1 MKRLMT
7 ILSIAVSLFF
17 AGCGGGT
24 SSTTTS
30 TTGTVALSLTDA
42 PVDDENIKSVYVTFT
57 GLRYQYADSNDSND
71 GWQDVDLNGSRTVDL
86 LALQD
91 GNTTL
96 LSEVELP
103 AGEISHVRFVLDT
116 SKCYIE
122 FEVGDPVDMIVPS
135 GDQTGYKA
143 IGGFTIAAGG
153 IVNVTADFDLRKS
166 LTHTGSSTN
175 NNSNDKYLLNPTIK
189 IVDNITIGEINGT
202 MNLDANGSSVIVY
215 AYADGKFDE
224 TQEVSNDFS
233 GAVTSTD
240 ATNGNYT
247 LPWLASGT
255 YDLVVVSYTVDG
267 TYESILGYVNDVTVT
282 AESVTVQDI
291 TLDTLSDTLL

>member
-1 MKRLMT
+1 MT

-42 PVDDENIKSVYVTFT
+42 PVDVENIKSVYVTFT
-57 GLRYQYADSNDSND
+57 GLRYQYADSNDS
-71 GWQDVDLNGSRTVDL
+71 WQDVDLNESRTVDL

-103 AGEISHVRFVLDT
+103 AGEIDHVRFVLDT
-116 SKCYIE
+116 KQCYIE
-122 FEVGDPVDMIVPS
+122 FIDGTTTDLTVPS

-153 IVNVTADFDLRKS
+153 VVNVTADFDLRKS
-166 LTHTGSSTN
+166 IAATGN
-175 NNSNDKYLLNPTIK
+175 GKYMLRPTIK
-189 IVDNITIGEINGT
+189 IIDNITIGEINGT
-202 MNLDANGSSVIVY
+202 MSLDTGDSTVIVY
-215 AYADGKFDE
+215 AYTDGTFDE

-240 ATNGNYT
+240 ATDGNYT

-255 YDLVVVSYTVDG
+255 YDLVVVSYDVNGDYDT
-267 TYESILGYVNDVTVT
+267 ILGYIDNVNVTE
-282 AESVTVQDI
+282 ESITVQDI
-291 TLDTLSDTLL
+291 TVDTISDTLL

>member
-17 AGCGGGT
+17 TGCGGGT
-24 SSTTTS
+24 STTTA

-57 GLRYQYADSNDSND
+57 GLRYQYADSNDS
-71 GWQDVDLNGSRTVDL
+71 WQEVDLNGSRTVDL

-96 LSEVELP
+96 LNEVELP
-103 AGEISHVRFVLDT
+103 VGEIDHVRFVLDT
-116 SKCYIE
+116 KQCYIE
-122 FEVGDPVDMIVPS
+122 FIDGTTTDMTVPS

-166 LTHTGSSTN
+166 IAATGN
-175 NNSNDKYLLNPTIK
+175 GKYMLRPTIK
-189 IVDNITIGEINGT
+189 IV
-202 MNLDANGSSVIVY
+202 Y
-215 AYADGKFDE
+215 A
-224 TQEVSNDFS
+224 Q
-233 GAVTSTD
+233 
-240 ATNGNYT
+240 
-247 LPWLASGT
+247 T
-255 YDLVVVSYTVDG
+255 YDQ
-267 TYESILGYVNDVTVT
+267 NR
-282 AESVTVQDI
+282 
-291 TLDTLSDTLL
+291 